1 MTEPTMSKE
10 HAQRVFDA
18 AKRAVGVARTGI
30 SLEAAIDDTAMQSGI
45 SAKEIAR
52 MIEIML
58 DALAARRM
66 VDAHG
71 KAGARC

>member
-1 MTEPTMSKE
+1 MEAQKPKTQAESK
-10 HAQRVFDA
+10 RVFEA
-18 AKRAVGVARTGI
+18 AKRAVELSRI
-30 SLEAAIDDTAMQSGI
+30 SGMPIEAAISDTAMQSGI
-45 SAKEIAR
+45 PATEIAR

-71 KAGARC
+71 KAGA